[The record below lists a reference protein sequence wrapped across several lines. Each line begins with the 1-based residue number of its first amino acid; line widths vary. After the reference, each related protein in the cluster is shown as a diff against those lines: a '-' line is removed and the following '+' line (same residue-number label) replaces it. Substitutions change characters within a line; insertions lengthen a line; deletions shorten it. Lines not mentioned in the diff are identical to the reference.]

1 MNSEQLNKNKL
12 QSWFSS
18 QRFRKFEAY
27 MEGDTSKAEDLY
39 KDNILLS
46 EALYPVLSV
55 FEVALRNAIHIELE
69 NYHGKEDWY
78 EEWRFYPDLRG
89 PLELIESA
97 IVQIQDRQEN
107 INPGKIIA
115 EMTLGFW
122 ISLFNARYE
131 RKLWKPLRLCFKQ
144 MPKNRRQRHVVSSN
158 LNKIRAL
165 RNRIYHYE
173 PICWNLNALEANYQL
188 IITTLGWID
197 QDLVTWS
204 KDIDGFPEAL
214 DEIRK

>member
-1 MNSEQLNKNKL
+1 MHIENLHK
-12 QSWFSS
+12 WFSS

-27 MEGDTSKAEDLY
+27 VNGNTSKAEELY

-55 FEVALRNAIHIELE
+55 FEVSLRNAIHLELE
-69 NYHGKEDWY
+69 KYHGRADWY
-78 EEWRFYPDLRG
+78 EEWRYYPDLRT
-89 PLELIESA
+89 PLELIDDA
-97 IVQIQDRQEN
+97 ITQIHDRQED

-131 RKLWKPLRLCFKQ
+131 RYLWKPLRLCFKQ
-144 MPKNRRQRHVVSSN
+144 IPKNQRQRQVVSSN
-158 LNKIRAL
+158 LNKIRVL
-165 RNRIYHYE
+165 RNRVYHYE
-173 PICWNLNALEANYQL
+173 PICWNLNALEDNYQR

-197 QDLVTWS
+197 QDLMKWCN
-204 KDIDGFPEAL
+204 DIDGFPDVL
-214 DEIRK
+214 DEIKN